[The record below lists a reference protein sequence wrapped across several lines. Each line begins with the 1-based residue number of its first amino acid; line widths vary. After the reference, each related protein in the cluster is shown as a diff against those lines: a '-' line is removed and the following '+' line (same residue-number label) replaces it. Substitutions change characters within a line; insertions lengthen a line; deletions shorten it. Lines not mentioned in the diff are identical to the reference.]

1 MTEEGLQSIDAYEL
15 ACAFFETEDYKDEQE
30 KDEFI
35 QSVVNARFA
44 IAKTYNGLVPDDIKT
59 RVEYLK
65 KSLENYR
72 FIRDYIKKKGSEKG
86 SLNFAFS
93 EQLKMC
99 DEMCEMMPAKI
110 DKVIL
115 GAKL

>member
-1 MTEEGLQSIDAYEL
+1 MHTEGLESIDTYEVI
-15 ACAFFETEDYKDEQE
+15 CAFFETEDYKDEAQ
-30 KDEFI
+30 KDEYI
-35 QSVVNARFA
+35 QSVVNAKFA
-44 IAKTYNGLVPDDIKT
+44 IAKTYNGLVPDEIST

-72 FIRDYIKKKGSEKG
+72 FIRDFIRKKGAEKG
-86 SLNFAFS
+86 ALGFSFA

-99 DEMCEMMPAKI
+99 DEMCDMLPAKI